1 MGNDTINKHNQ
12 QKQLKTLICGH
23 CWRLQCNETTAISRI
38 FMQFMHVHC
47 CFAKPSAEAG
57 HLIISK
63 QTTFLDPIFIVCRHY
78 YVHKFKLSLKMLR
91 HWLILTLLPILN
103 QSHKVW
109 VMQMQKLHLEKQQ
122 QILEFLGRNFWPKTL
137 FTTKTIF
144 ILFLHMCP
152 LFKRNHWT
160 FKENKGKNQR
170 FFWKCAVLWLYPI

>member
-1 MGNDTINKHNQ
+1 MLALSASSALILIMGNDTINKHNQ

-78 YVHKFKLSLKMLR
+78 YVHKFKLSLKILR
-91 HWLILTLLPILN
+91 QELFSFCFYTCAPLSREIIGPLRKI
-103 QSHKVW
+103 K
-109 VMQMQKLHLEKQQ
+109 
-122 QILEFLGRNFWPKTL
+122 IRFLR
-137 FTTKTIF
+137 
-144 ILFLHMCP
+144 
-152 LFKRNHWT
+152 
-160 FKENKGKNQR
+160 
-170 FFWKCAVLWLYPI
+170 KCAVLWLYPI

>member
-78 YVHKFKLSLKMLR
+78 YVHKFKLSLKILR
-91 HWLILTLLPILN
+91 HWKDYLLCWDIMAYLDPASNPESKPQSFSDANAKVALRKTTTNFGISWKFLTKNPIYNNLVI
-103 QSHKVW
+103 SLV
-109 VMQMQKLHLEKQQ
+109 
-122 QILEFLGRNFWPKTL
+122 P
-137 FTTKTIF
+137 
-144 ILFLHMCP
+144 
-152 LFKRNHWT
+152 
-160 FKENKGKNQR
+160 
-170 FFWKCAVLWLYPI
+170 

>member
-78 YVHKFKLSLKMLR
+78 YVHKFKLSLKILR

-144 ILFLHMCP
+144 ILFLHTYVP
-152 LFKRNHWT
+152 LFQEKS
-160 FKENKGKNQR
+160 
-170 FFWKCAVLWLYPI
+170 LDL